1 MRKGLNYDRLNQT
14 KTAQKKVIDDILNLP
29 PMEEKKFSDKINQY
43 FYLFF
48 SDRFRVTHHVIF
60 WIAYVIFHP
69 IFLFSLDNFIRS
81 FSESTTPSTELIW
94 LLLHLFIDVVMV
106 YTNLYVLIPAFLQ
119 KGRVVQYL
127 LFSAL
132 FIGINDTTIYLA
144 SWLDLTRES
153 DVNFV
158 THSNTAYYIINILF
172 LGTAVS
178 LKFFKIWLRNQR
190 EIRQLEHSNLVTELD
205 FLKTQIN
212 PHFLFNTLN
221 NIYVLTRI
229 DAERASKSLL
239 MLSDLMRYQLY
250 DCSKEQV
257 ALKDEITYINN
268 LLDLEKIRKSNAKI
282 DFKVNGKV
290 NGQMLS
296 PFIFVPFVENAVK
309 HGLNVATDPFIDIQ
323 MNIHKDNQEL
333 DFVIVNSKKPQPAN
347 QPKDPNSGIG
357 LVNVR
362 RRLELLYPGKHQL
375 NIQNDSTEFKVA
387 LNLKL

>member
-1 MRKGLNYDRLNQT
+1 MVEKKSKSVRNRVSFGYLNDDATTLNT
-14 KTAQKKVIDDILNLP
+14 
-29 PMEEKKFSDKINQY
+29 MEENNFSDKLNRY
-43 FYLFF
+43 FYTFF
-48 SDRFRVTHHVIF
+48 SDKYRITHHFLF
-60 WIAYVIFHP
+60 WIAYLLFHP
-69 IFLFSLDNFIRS
+69 IFLFDLDNFAQS
-81 FSESTTPSTELIW
+81 FSESNLSNELPW
-94 LLLHLFIDVVMV
+94 LLLHVAIDVAMV
-106 YTNLYVLIPAFLQ
+106 YTNLYVLVPTFLMRGQ
-119 KGRVVQYL
+119 VLQYL
-127 LFSAL
+127 IFSAL
-132 FIGINDTTIYLA
+132 FIGINDLATYLA
-144 SWLDLTRES
+144 TWLDFTREG
-153 DVNFV
+153 DITFV
-158 THSNTAYYIINILF
+158 THSHSAYYIINILF

-178 LKFFKIWLRNQR
+178 LKFFKTWIKNQQ
-190 EIRQLEHSNLVTELD
+190 EIRHLERANLETELD

-250 DCSKEQV
+250 DCSKKQV

-268 LLDLEKIRKSNAKI
+268 LLDLEKIRKTNANI

-309 HGLNVATDPFIDIQ
+309 HGLNVASNPYIHIE
-323 MNIHKDNQEL
+323 MNVHKEEEAL
-333 DFVIVNSKKPQPAN
+333 DFVIVNSKKPQPSN

-362 RRLELLYPGKHQL
+362 RRLELLYPGKHEL
-375 NIQNDSTEFKVA
+375 DIQNDETVFKVT
-387 LNLKL
+387 LKLKL

>member
-1 MRKGLNYDRLNQT
+1 
-14 KTAQKKVIDDILNLP
+14 
-29 PMEEKKFSDKINQY
+29 MEDKNFSDKLNRY
-43 FYLFF
+43 FYTFF
-48 SDRFRVTHHVIF
+48 SDKYRLTHHVVF
-60 WIAYVIFHP
+60 WIAYLMFHP
-69 IFLFSLDNFIRS
+69 IFLFDLDNFAQS
-81 FSESTTPSTELIW
+81 FSESNLSNEVPW
-94 LLLHLFIDVVMV
+94 LVLHVAIDVAMV
-106 YTNLYVLIPAFLQ
+106 YTNLYVLVPTFLM
-119 KGRVVQYL
+119 KGRVLQYL

-132 FIGINDTTIYLA
+132 FVGINDVATYLA
-144 SWLDLTRES
+144 TWLDFTREG
-153 DVNFV
+153 DITFV
-158 THSNTAYYIINILF
+158 THSHSAYYIINILF

-178 LKFFKIWLRNQR
+178 LKFFKTWLKNQQ
-190 EIRQLEHSNLVTELD
+190 EIRQLERSNLATELD

-257 ALKDEITYINN
+257 ALKDEVTYIHN

-282 DFKVNGKV
+282 DFKVSGKV
-290 NGQMLS
+290 NGQLLS

-309 HGLNVATDPFIDIQ
+309 HGLNVATDPYIDIE
-323 MNIHKDNQEL
+323 MKIHETEKEL
-333 DFVIVNSKKPQPAN
+333 DFVIVNSKRPQAKN

-362 RRLELLYPGKHQL
+362 RRLELLFPGKHQL
-375 NIQNDSTEFKVA
+375 DIQNDETVFKVT

>member
-1 MRKGLNYDRLNQT
+1 MVEKREKSVRNKVSYNHLTDESLTLN
-14 KTAQKKVIDDILNLP
+14 
-29 PMEEKKFSDKINQY
+29 PMKDKKFSDKLNRY
-43 FYLFF
+43 FYTFF
-48 SDRFRVTHHVIF
+48 SNKFRLTHHILF
-60 WIAYVIFHP
+60 WIAYLMFHP
-69 IFLFSLDNFIRS
+69 IFLFDLDNFTKS
-81 FSESTTPSTELIW
+81 FSESNLSNELPW
-94 LLLHLFIDVVMV
+94 LIMHVLIDVAMV
-106 YTNLYVLIPAFLQ
+106 YTNLYVLMPTFLM

-127 LFSAL
+127 SFSAL
-132 FIGINDTTIYLA
+132 FIGINDVAIYLA
-144 SWLDLTRES
+144 TWLDFTREG
-153 DVNFV
+153 DITFV
-158 THSNTAYYIINILF
+158 MHSHTAYYIINILF

-178 LKFFKIWLRNQR
+178 LKFFKTWIKDQQ
-190 EIRQLEHSNLVTELD
+190 EIRQLEHSKLVTELD

-229 DAERASKSLL
+229 DAKRASKSLL

-257 ALKDEITYINN
+257 ALKDEVTYINN

-282 DFKVNGKV
+282 DFKVTGKV

-309 HGLNVATDPFIDIQ
+309 HGLNVATEPYIDIE
-323 MNIHKDNQEL
+323 MKIYANASEL
-333 DFVIVNSKKPQPAN
+333 DFIIVNSKKPQPKN

-362 RRLELLYPGKHQL
+362 RRLELLYPNKHRL
-375 NIQNDSTEFKVA
+375 DIQNEETAFKVA